1 MTGSSDL
8 QSAANGDSGA
18 ANRAAAPPL
27 VRGGSLSAALTTSSA
42 DARRLV
48 LGAAIG
54 FGVPEVRVFVESLR
68 GTGYGGDVMMLIR
81 WPGIG
86 VGRYLKGRGVDV
98 TRVFQTRSFS
108 RSVHAR
114 RYAIYLDYLKAR
126 AGHYDQVMMS
136 DVRDVVFQSHPF
148 AGIDSP
154 RCHFY
159 LEAAG
164 RTIGSDATN
173 ARWVRGCF
181 TADEAEAL
189 APRRISCSG
198 ITIGGTAEI
207 MTYLEH
213 MVAKIDAMPLRIYRT
228 IGHGYD
234 QGIHNYLVYLDAG
247 ISGVVVQ
254 NHGHIATMALEPRTF
269 YSLDAAARIS
279 GPDGRLYPICHQY
292 DRFPDIRA
300 AVEARYAK

>member
-1 MTGSSDL
+1 M
-8 QSAANGDSGA
+8 
-18 ANRAAAPPL
+18 
-27 VRGGSLSAALTTSSA
+27 
-42 DARRLV
+42 
-48 LGAAIG
+48 
-54 FGVPEVRVFVESLR
+54 
-68 GTGYGGDVMMLIR
+68 
-81 WPGIG
+81 
-86 VGRYLKGRGVDV
+86 
-98 TRVFQTRSFS
+98 FQTRSFS

-154 RCHFY
+154 KCHFY

-181 TADEAEAL
+181 TAGEAEAL

-247 ISGVVVQ
+247 ISGVVEE
-254 NHGHIATMALEPRTF
+254 NNGHIATMALEPRDVLFARCRRAHFRAGRPALSDLPPIRPLPRHPRRGRGALCQMSDTTK
-269 YSLDAAARIS
+269 SAARYVLPRQASMIATSCSRVGSCPKINGFGARS
-279 GPDGRLYPICHQY
+279 G
-292 DRFPDIRA
+292 
-300 AVEARYAK
+300 EA